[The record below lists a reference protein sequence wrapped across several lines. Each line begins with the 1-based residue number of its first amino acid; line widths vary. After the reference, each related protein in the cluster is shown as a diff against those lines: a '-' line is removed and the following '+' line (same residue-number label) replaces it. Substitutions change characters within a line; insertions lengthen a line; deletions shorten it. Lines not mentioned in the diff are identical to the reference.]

1 MTLEE
6 LQAEVSRLSS
16 QLDTVN
22 ANNNKLVKEKRDA
35 LTRAEK
41 AEADVTEAAENARA
55 DAGTELDKANRRIT
69 KLEKERDDAVSRA
82 DKSDKGLR
90 DYKASA
96 ALSTAIAS
104 ANIDADDVEMIT
116 MALRSMVEDDA
127 DGEPSIKG
135 KPIEDYTK
143 SYFAGAGKKY
153 VRVADHNGGGA
164 SGSGNAAASA
174 WSKPPESSD
183 DLHNWMKWSAD
194 NKEEANALADS
205 WKRADLR
212 SL

>member
-6 LQAEVSRLSS
+6 LQAEVARLSGE
-16 QLDTVN
+16 LETVN

-41 AEADVTEAAENARA
+41 AEADATDAAETARA
-55 DAGTELDKANRRIT
+55 ETGTELDKANRKIA
-69 KLEKERDDAVSRA
+69 KLEKERDDAVLRA

-96 ALSTAIAS
+96 ALSNAIAS
-104 ANIDADDVEMIT
+104 ANVDADDVAMLTKAFRADIEF
-116 MALRSMVEDDA
+116 DDN
-127 DGEPSIKG
+127 GEPTIEG
-135 KPIEDYTK
+135 KPIDAYTK
-143 SYFAGAGKKY
+143 SYFAGPGKKY

-164 SGSGNAAASA
+164 SGSGNSAASS
-174 WSKPPESSD
+174 WSKAPESGD
-183 DLHNWMKWSAD
+183 ELHRWMKWSAE
-194 NKEEANALADS
+194 NKDEANALADT

-212 SL
+212 S